1 MNILM
6 RLSRQLVLAC
16 AAAMLSAAAFAG
28 EVFLETFRSEALGR
42 DYKYTVYLPDS
53 YKNDGKKYT
62 ILYLLHGA
70 GGDENE
76 WLAKG
81 GLRETMDA
89 MIARKLIK
97 PMVVVMPGH
106 TAGW

>member
-1 MNILM
+1 MNL
-6 RLSRQLVLAC
+6 LKKWVLTLLTMWAL
-16 AAAMLSAAAFAG
+16 ALSATAFAG
-28 EVFLETFRSEALGR
+28 EVFLETFRSQALGR

-53 YKNDGKKYT
+53 YQKDDKKYP

-97 PMVVVMPGH
+97 P
-106 TAGW
+106 WWW